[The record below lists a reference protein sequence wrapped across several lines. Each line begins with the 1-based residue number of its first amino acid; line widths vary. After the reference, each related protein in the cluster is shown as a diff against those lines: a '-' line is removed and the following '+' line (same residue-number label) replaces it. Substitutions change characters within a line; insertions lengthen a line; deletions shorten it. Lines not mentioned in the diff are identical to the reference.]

1 MRDYNRGFSGLI
13 AYSGGSQA
21 SGFAMNSTGE
31 TRTELANALTV
42 SGNYFDVLG
51 VSPAIGTL
59 FNSEHDRSMGAA
71 PYMVLSYDFWKRRFG
86 SDASVIGKT
95 ARVNGYPLTIIGVS
109 GAGFRGVE
117 VGVAPDFFVP
127 ILMRSEVTG
136 RTGWNNRNNSWLYV
150 VGRLKSGTSIAQVE
164 SELSVISKQQEEN
177 ERRTAANPRF
187 VNTGMPVKLLP
198 GAQGYSGL
206 RNRLSQ
212 PLIVLMIIVGVVLL
226 IACANV
232 ANLLLARA
240 AARRHEMA
248 VRLAI
253 GASRGRIAG
262 QLLTESVLLGIMGG
276 VAGLLFAFA
285 GVRGLVGLIPLS
297 GGMPVSLDVTP
308 DVRLFAFTLAVSL

>member
-1 MRDYNRGFSGLI
+1 
-13 AYSGGSQA
+13 
-21 SGFAMNSTGE
+21 
-31 TRTELANALTV
+31 
-42 SGNYFDVLG
+42 
-51 VSPAIGTL
+51 
-59 FNSEHDRSMGAA
+59 
-71 PYMVLSYDFWKRRFG
+71 
-86 SDASVIGKT
+86 
-95 ARVNGYPLTIIGVS
+95 
-109 GAGFRGVE
+109 
-117 VGVAPDFFVP
+117 
-127 ILMRSEVTG
+127 
-136 RTGWNNRNNSWLYV
+136 
-150 VGRLKSGTSIAQVE
+150 
-164 SELSVISKQQEEN
+164 
-177 ERRTAANPRF
+177 
-187 VNTGMPVKLLP
+187 MPVKLLP

-253 GASRGRIAG
+253 GASKGRIAG

-285 GVRGLVGLIPLS
+285 CVRGLVGLIPLS

-308 DVRLFAFTLAVSL
+308 DLRLFAFTLAVSFVTGILFGLAPALEAIRPDPVTTLREETGSTVSRARGYLRKSLVVLQVALSLMLLVGAGLFVRSLGNLNALETGFRRERTLIVDLDPTRNGYTLQRARLLRTPAPKRRGNSRRAVCRPCTHYPAGRRSLEPVRSHPGL